1 MDNKKLTGLDTLLD
15 LNNVIIDQGDGYWV
29 KFDVS
34 VTNVSKERPHGIRY
48 SLTLH
53 DRYGKRLMGFDN
65 AHAIKLPKKYKFSGR
80 IIEFDHLHRHSLD
93 KGIPY
98 EFKDPY
104 QLIQDFFERVDKI
117 LKKEQ

>member
-1 MDNKKLTGLDTLLD
+1 MEQEQISPG
-15 LNNVIIDQGDGYWV
+15 
-29 KFDVS
+29 
-34 VTNVSKERPHGIRY
+34 Y

-117 LKKEQ
+117 LKKE